1 MSRYIDY
8 FKQITRGEILT
19 KEILE
24 KRYNE
29 FLNFIYKSK
38 VSDIERTQELIQLR
52 FDFLI
57 AKELLENYR
66 ANMSHKEMKEKYLEI
81 EVILSDRKQKLS
93 DNAKIRKEKIN
104 PYRNLIIPQN
114 AEEYQI
120 RNLYESRLKDLEQE
134 LKNEEELNNGIN
146 NVIDI
151 YAHYMLYVEA
161 AKILLDKKLRR
172 KIDEEISLGYDVNL
186 EKQENV
192 QIFNLKYNQI
202 NNKSIAYELK
212 NRYGDIIR
220 FEHIGYL
227 EYTQFGKKSPIF
239 KDRETLQRFIVHKIY
254 NSMKNMDGTIPER
267 KFDVFTYL
275 NINQMSLD
283 EDFKAAH
290 ADILFSDVNLENA
303 VKYNGGYIGEIEYE
317 NGEIKV
323 FHEADKLCA
332 CRKYYKK
339 D

>member
-8 FKQITRGEILT
+8 FKQITRGEIVT
-19 KEILE
+19 REILE
-24 KRYNE
+24 KRYKE
-29 FLNFIYKSK
+29 FLNFICKSK

-57 AKELLENYR
+57 AKDLLDNYK
-66 ANMSHKEMKEKYLEI
+66 ANMSYKEMKEKYYEI
-81 EVILSDRKQKLS
+81 EVILLDRKQQLN
-93 DNAKIRKEKIN
+93 DNAKVKKEKIN
-104 PYRNLIIPQN
+104 PYKNLSIPQN

-120 RNLYESRLKDLEQE
+120 RNLYESRLKDLEKE
-134 LKNEEELNNGIN
+134 LEKEEKLNNRIDN
-146 NVIDI
+146 IIDI
-151 YAHYMLYVEA
+151 YAHYMLYIEA
-161 AKILLDKKLRR
+161 MKILLNKKLRR
-172 KIDEEISLGYDVNL
+172 QVDEEISLGYDVNL
-186 EKQENV
+186 KQEENV

-202 NNKSIAYELK
+202 TNKSIAYELK
-212 NRYGDIIR
+212 NKYGDIIK

-227 EYTQFGKKSPIF
+227 EYTQFGKNSPIF

-254 NSMKNMDGTIPER
+254 NSMKNIDGTIPER

-317 NGEIKV
+317 NNEIKV